1 MQYEIS
7 KRHQA
12 SGVEYHFFSMARGS
26 LYVIKDPNSKL
37 LGCTLTDKTVT
48 QVMSEFIQHKAFYL
62 TGNKDVLAKEAAII
76 VVDRIK
82 TIMTSDDFVKR
93 EVLDFSHKFHRTT
106 FTRGMSNLL
115 DVVQGKAT
123 IE

>member
-7 KRHQA
+7 KRHLA
-12 SGVEYHFFSMARGS
+12 SRVEYHFFSTLKGS

-48 QVMSEFIQHKAFYL
+48 QIMSEFIQHEAFYL
-62 TGNKDVLAKEAAII
+62 TGNKDILVKEAAMI

-82 TIMTSDDFVKR
+82 TIMTSDDFIKR
-93 EVLDFSHKFHRTT
+93 EILDFSHKFHRTT

-115 DVVQGKAT
+115 DVVQGKGT
-123 IE
+123 VN